1 MKTFETNT
9 TSYLVALNKNCWV
22 SSFKDD
28 TFLNSPEAKSF
39 KDNIY
44 EIAPF
49 MSAGQEFDLPTA
61 TRIQGVFQQKG
72 FEQTAVILKEVTV
85 NYEYSLVKTKE
96 TNKSS
101 KKKG

>member
-9 TSYLVALNKNCWV
+9 TNWLVALNKNCWV

-39 KDNIY
+39 KDNAY

-61 TRIQGVFQQKG
+61 IRIQSVFQQKG
-72 FEQTAVILKEVTV
+72 FEQTAVVLKEVTI
-85 NYEYSLVKTKE
+85 NYQYSLVKSKDLS
-96 TNKSS
+96 KSS